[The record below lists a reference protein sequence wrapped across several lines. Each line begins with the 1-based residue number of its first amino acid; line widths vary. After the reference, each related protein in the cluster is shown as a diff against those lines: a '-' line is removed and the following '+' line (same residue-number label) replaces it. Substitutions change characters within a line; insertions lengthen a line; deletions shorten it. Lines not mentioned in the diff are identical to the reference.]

1 MADQFDV
8 YFDAFKISSGPWGTC
23 VVFGLAP
30 APFTDTPEQPVDLGA
45 VRMSNEQLKVL
56 TFALWDNLKQ
66 LEDGFGV
73 HIDVPEQIVDQ
84 LEIPKDIWDAF
95 WAHERG

>member
-1 MADQFDV
+1 MVEIFDV
-8 YFDAFKISSGPWGTC
+8 YFDAFKISSGPWGTNL
-23 VVFGLAP
+23 VFGLAP
-30 APFTDTPEQPVDLGA
+30 APFLDAPEQPTDLGV

-66 LEDGFGV
+66 LEAGFGTHV
-73 HIDVPEQIVDQ
+73 DVSEQVTDQ
-84 LEIPKDIWDAF
+84 LEIPRDIWDSF